1 MSVFET
7 FSALCGDFDMCKS
20 AFKRSHEAAKDICA
34 AVRYRLATEDA
45 RVDEKIS
52 ELERRLNEP
61 GCNATVRR
69 VIAMELEQ
77 LRNRTAPAPTPE
89 EIEAF
94 QQEITAAETAAQ
106 DLRQLRE
113 KIRQAIGDLNETIQQ
128 MRSETLG
135 NQNVDLYERWLEG
148 VRRDF
153 ARLGEG

>member
-7 FSALCGDFDMCKS
+7 FSALYEDFDMCKS

-34 AVRYRLATEDA
+34 AVRYRLEAEDA
-45 RVDEKIS
+45 QVDERIS
-52 ELERRLNEP
+52 ELERRQNEP

-106 DLRQLRE
+106 DACQLRT
-113 KIRQAIGDLNETIQQ
+113 KIRQAVNDLDAKVQQ